1 LRKLQIPGIR
11 KRNEMAILA
20 PSILSADMSALG
32 EQIRAVELGG
42 ADWIHCD
49 IMDGHFV
56 PNITFGPILV
66 KAARKSTKLTLD
78 VHLMIE
84 NPERFLEDFAEAGAN
99 RIIVHQEAVVH
110 LNRVINKIKEHG
122 MKAGVAINPA
132 TPVEDLEY
140 IYEYLDTLLIMS
152 VNPGFGGQSFIPN
165 TFDKIKKAVEMK
177 KRLNPDLFIGIDG
190 GVDKNNIKKILNAG
204 INVFAIGSSIYDEKN
219 ITASTAELKNIIR

>member
-1 LRKLQIPGIR
+1 
-11 KRNEMAILA
+11 MAILA
-20 PSILSADMSALG
+20 PSILSADLSVLS
-32 EQIRAVELGG
+32 EQIRKVELGG

-66 KAARKSTKLTLD
+66 KAARKSTKLPLD

-84 NPERFLEDFAEAGAN
+84 NPDKYLEDFAEAGAN

-110 LNRVINKIKEHG
+110 LNRTVSKIKEHG
-122 MKAGVAINPA
+122 MIAGVAINPA

-140 IYEYLDTLLIMS
+140 IYEYIHSLLIMS
-152 VNPGFGGQSFIPN
+152 VNPGFGGQVFIPN

-177 KRLNPDLFIGIDG
+177 KRLNPDLLIGIDG
-190 GVDKNNIKKILNAG
+190 GVDKENIKEVLDAG
-204 INVFAIGSSIYDEKN
+204 INVFAIGSAIYDAKD
-219 ITASTAELKNIIR
+219 ITAAAAELKNIIK